1 MSNSSTPI
9 SLLWTLIIIIVVI
22 VIIVIL
28 LKFLFAVFAVVP
40 LGYELVGATT
50 TTQLTHLQ
58 QSYNSLSTLAQH
70 SSLYFQY

>member
-40 LGYELVGATT
+40 LGYELEETT
-50 TTQLTHLQ
+50 THLQ